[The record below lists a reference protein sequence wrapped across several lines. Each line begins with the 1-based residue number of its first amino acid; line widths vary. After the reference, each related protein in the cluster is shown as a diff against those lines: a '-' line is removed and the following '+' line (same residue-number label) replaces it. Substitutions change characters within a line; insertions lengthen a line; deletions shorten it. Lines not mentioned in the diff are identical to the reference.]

1 MCLALIVENKSMR
14 HSLGKR
20 VGGVGRFSRTPMIHL
35 TLYVSALLQS
45 LRPFSLFPT
54 PFSCYLFSLCNFL
67 HRLSFLAAMVPQ
79 TLEKTLLQMRITGLD
94 WKPLC
99 LHWHCSCE
107 ISPPCV
113 WEYACVCGRER
124 KWKKERVWET
134 DRARQR
140 VKEWVC
146 AILCACPWFSS
157 CGRQEWEWVGCRFL
171 LKRIPAMLGIIA
183 WGVLMGCSK
192 IVLLFTH
199 PAKLS
204 TAPS

>member
-54 PFSCYLFSLCNFL
+54 PFSCYLFSLCNFF

-79 TLEKTLLQMRITGLD
+79 TLEQTLLQMRITGLD

-124 KWKKERVWET
+124 KRVSERRSVSGRLIERGRGSKNEYVWFCV
-134 DRARQR
+134 R
-140 VKEWVC
+140 V
-146 AILCACPWFSS
+146 PDFSS
-157 CGRQEWEWVGCRFL
+157 CGSSGFRWSAFL
-171 LKRIPAMLGIIA
+171 P
-183 WGVLMGCSK
+183 C
-192 IVLLFTH
+192 
-199 PAKLS
+199 
-204 TAPS
+204 